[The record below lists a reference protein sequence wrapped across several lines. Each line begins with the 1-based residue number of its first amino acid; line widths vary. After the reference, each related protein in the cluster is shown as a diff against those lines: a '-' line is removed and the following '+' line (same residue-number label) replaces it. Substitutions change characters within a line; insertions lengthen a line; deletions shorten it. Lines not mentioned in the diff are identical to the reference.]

1 MFIAA
6 LFTISK
12 IWKQPKYPLL
22 DKWIKKI
29 WNICTMEYYTTLWKE
44 ENLPFPTMWMDLE
57 SIVCVLSRVWLCD
70 PMDCSPPASSVG
82 FPRQGYWSELPFA
95 PPRDLPNPGIKLT
108 SPAAP
113 ALAGGFFYHWVT
125 WGVPRKALSYFLST
139 AARRKIE
146 FNGVFLKITTLYPY
160 LCTMN
165 THFKCPFQ
173 VGNNF
178 LCQKG

>member
-1 MFIAA
+1 MKWLNRKA
-6 LFTISK
+6 LH
-12 IWKQPKYPLL
+12 
-22 DKWIKKI
+22 
-29 WNICTMEYYTTLWKE
+29 
-44 ENLPFPTMWMDLE
+44 
-57 SIVCVLSRVWLCD
+57 SRVWL
-70 PMDCSPPASSVG
+70 SVAPWNVARQAPLSIG
-82 FPRQGYWSELPFA
+82 FPRQEYWNGLPFA

-125 WGVPRKALSYFLST
+125 WGVPRNALSYFLST
-139 AARRKIE
+139 AARRKVE
-146 FNGVFLKITTLYPY
+146 FSGVFLKITTLYSY

-178 LCQKG
+178 LCQKGLSQFMGHSTVITLPAFFCRYP